1 MKRTIGLVAAVILVG
16 AFVVACNQKPTEP
29 TSTPA
34 PSPTPAATEEPA
46 TSDLPSDSVIV
57 EDTGLSQPVDQ
68 DVVDH
73 GVVTKGEEPVNETDE
88 AYDAMMAAH
97 DKQFVQECMD
107 QFGLTREEAEQ
118 MLQEAKDRL
127 AAEEKEL
134 EEYRQQQHE
143 EFLQQLEED
152 TKADIAKSDA
162 ELMEKYGLTTEQ
174 WQNMTPQEQYQWAY
188 EHQQ

>member
-1 MKRTIGLVAAVILVG
+1 MKRKIGFMAAVILLG
-16 AFVVACNQKPTEP
+16 AFVVACNQKPAEP
-29 TSTPA
+29 ASTPA

-46 TSDLPSDSVIV
+46 TTPEPSPS
-57 EDTGLSQPVDQ
+57 SQPVDQ

-73 GVVTKGEEPVNETDE
+73 GVVTEGQEPVNETDE
-88 AYDAMMAAH
+88 AYDAAMAAH
-97 DKQFVQECMD
+97 DEQFVQECMD

-118 MLQEAKDRL
+118 MLQEAKDQS
-127 AAEEKEL
+127 AANQAEREEN
-134 EEYRQQQHE
+134 RQQKHE
-143 EFLQQLEED
+143 EFQQQLEED

-174 WQNMTPQEQYQWAY
+174 WQSMSAAERYQWAY

>member
-1 MKRTIGLVAAVILVG
+1 MKRKIGFVAAVILVG

-29 TSTPA
+29 TATPA
-34 PSPTPAATEEPA
+34 PSPTPAATEKPA

-68 DVVDH
+68 DDMDH
-73 GVVTKGEEPVNETDE
+73 GVVTEGQEPIDETDE
-88 AYDAMMAAH
+88 AYDALMAAH
-97 DKQFVQECMD
+97 DEEVIQELMD
-107 QFGLTREEAEQ
+107 TGMSREEAESALADSREQ
-118 MLQEAKDRL
+118 I

-134 EEYRQQQHE
+134 EEYRQRQHE

-174 WQNMTPQEQYQWAY
+174 WQSMSATERYQWAY